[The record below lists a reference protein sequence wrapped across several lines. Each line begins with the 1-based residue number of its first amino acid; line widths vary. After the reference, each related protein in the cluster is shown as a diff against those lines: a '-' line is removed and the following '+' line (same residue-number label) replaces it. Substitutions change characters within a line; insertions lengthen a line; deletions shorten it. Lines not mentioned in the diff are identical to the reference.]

1 MGSLEVWKEGVQYCR
16 VGVESGPGC
25 SLLGSPGRI
34 LERVSWSLM
43 DRRGIVGWGEIRR
56 DRGVGKG
63 GAWKLS

>member
-25 SLLGSPGRI
+25 SLWGSPRRI
-34 LERVSWSLM
+34 LGRVSGSLV

-56 DRGVGKG
+56 DGGVGKG
-63 GAWKLS
+63 EAWKLS